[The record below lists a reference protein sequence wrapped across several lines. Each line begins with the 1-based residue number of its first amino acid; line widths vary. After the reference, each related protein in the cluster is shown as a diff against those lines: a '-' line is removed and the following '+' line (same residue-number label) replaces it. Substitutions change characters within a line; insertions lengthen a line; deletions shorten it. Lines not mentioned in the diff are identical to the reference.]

1 MQQSAANQPRKISLK
16 IFAGGGPKR
25 INEFIAPGLLH
36 KEMKKFIFFK
46 KRSMWAALLPLF
58 IGLYLLFSM
67 VSISVSQIAISLALV
82 CWIIILIRKEQIFS
96 FPSFF
101 WPLIVYSALSLISSF
116 LSVSPKTSLKDSREL
131 LLFLIV
137 PIVYI
142 GLAAKNVLKKVNLAL
157 LASGYLNCL
166 YAIFYFIFKAHP
178 GERIKSFMGQVM
190 TQGGLLMLFSCMALS
205 MLLLNREKIKYLWGL
220 GLILSLFA
228 LILTQTRSAWL
239 GLVFSVSLILL
250 LYKPRAIVIVPI
262 LIGLFYL
269 LSPHGIKNRALS
281 SFSIKDSYNEY
292 RIEYLRVGI
301 KIIKEFPI
309 FGTGPDTVDMV
320 FQNPKYGLSEEA
332 KKNVHLHNDILQ
344 TGAERGIPTLIAW
357 LAFIVW
363 LFLSLLKLLKNKDP
377 SLRPF
382 TVAALAA
389 LLGLFVAGL
398 FEYNFADSEITMLFL
413 YIITVPFSF
422 ARLQEKRVES

>member
-1 MQQSAANQPRKISLK
+1 MKTLK
-16 IFAGGGPKR
+16 LGEAKSI
-25 INEFIAPGLLH
+25 
-36 KEMKKFIFFK
+36 
-46 KRSMWAALLPLF
+46 WAAFLPLF

-67 VSISVSQIAISLALV
+67 VSISVSQIAIFLALI
-82 CWIIILIRKEQIFS
+82 CWIIILIRKEQKFS

-101 WPLIVYSALSLISSF
+101 WPLIVYSVLSLISSF

-142 GLAAKNVLKKVNLAL
+142 GLAPKNILKKVNLAL

-166 YAIFYFIFKAHP
+166 YAIFYFLFKAHP

-205 MLLLNREKIKYLWGL
+205 MLLLNREKTRYLWGL

-250 LYKPRAIVIVPI
+250 LYKPRAMVIVPI

-269 LSPHGIKNRALS
+269 LSPQPIKKRALS
-281 SFSIKDSYNEY
+281 SFNLKDPINIPRVEFIKA
-292 RIEYLRVGI
+292 GI
-301 KIIKEFPI
+301 KIIKDYPF
-309 FGTGPDTVDMV
+309 FGTGPNTVHIV
-320 FQNPKYGLSEEA
+320 YQNPKYELSEEA
-332 KKNVHLHNDILQ
+332 KKINVHLHNDILQ

-422 ARLQEKRVES
+422 ARLQEKKAES

>member
-1 MQQSAANQPRKISLK
+1 MRMLNLGEGKS
-16 IFAGGGPKR
+16 F
-25 INEFIAPGLLH
+25 
-36 KEMKKFIFFK
+36 
-46 KRSMWAALLPLF
+46 WAILLPLF

-67 VSISVSQIAISLALV
+67 VSISVSQIAIFLALV
-82 CWIIILIRKEQIFS
+82 CWIIILIRKKQKFS

-101 WPLIVYSALSLISSF
+101 WPLIIYSALSLISSL

-142 GLAAKNVLKKVNLAL
+142 GLAAKNIIKKVNLAL

-166 YAIFYFIFKAHP
+166 YAIFYFLFKAHP
-178 GERIKSFMGQVM
+178 EERIKSFMGQVM

-205 MLLLNREKIKYLWGL
+205 MLLLTREKTRYLWGL

-228 LILTQTRSAWL
+228 LVLTQTRSAWL
-239 GLVFSVSLILL
+239 ALVFSVSLILL
-250 LYKPRAIVIVPI
+250 LYKPRAIIIVPI

-269 LSPHGIKNRALS
+269 LSPQLIKKRVLSIFSLKEKSNEFRVEYIKAGIQI
-281 SFSIKDSYNEY
+281 IKDYP
-292 RIEYLRVGI
+292 
-301 KIIKEFPI
+301 F
-309 FGTGPDTVDMV
+309 FGTGPNTVHIV
-320 FQNPKYGLSEEA
+320 YQNPKYGLSEEA
-332 KKNVHLHNDILQ
+332 KKINVHLHNNILQ

-357 LAFIVW
+357 LTFIIW

-377 SLRPF
+377 SIRPF

-398 FEYNFADSEITMLFL
+398 FEYNFADAEITMLFL
-413 YIITVPFSF
+413 YLITVPFTFS
-422 ARLQEKRVES
+422 RLQEKKAES